1 MGEAS
6 IFVDESGGQ
15 GGHSR
20 YYVLTLVFHDQA
32 NDIEDDLEKYRQGL
46 RKRGLAEIPFH
57 MGPLMTGHDDYEGL
71 GLETRKGYF
80 SQFFIFLQHLPVRY
94 QSFVYRRSEFSG
106 EEALSARM
114 RRDVTNLLF
123 DNLEYFQSFD
133 NVKLYY
139 DDGQEIVVRALHAAI
154 EYVLSKN
161 GVLYRRTRAAD
172 FALEQAADLLCTLEL
187 TARKY
192 EEHEQTRTDEKFFG
206 TPRSFKNNYMKII
219 KRKRLER

>member
-1 MGEAS
+1 MGDAS

-15 GGHSR
+15 GGHSK

-32 NDIEDDLEKYRQGL
+32 DDIESDLEKYRLGL
-46 RKRGLAEIPFH
+46 GKRGLPEIPFH

-71 GLETRKGYF
+71 DLEARKGYF

-94 QSFVYRRSEFSG
+94 QSFVYRRSEFRD

-114 RRDVTNLLF
+114 RRDVTDLLF
-123 DNLEYFQSFD
+123 DNLDYFQSFD
-133 NVKLYY
+133 SVKLYY
-139 DDGQEIVVRALHAAI
+139 DDGQEIVARALHAAI
-154 EYVLSKN
+154 EYVLAKN
-161 GVLYRRTRAAD
+161 SVLYRHTRAAD

-192 EEHEQTRTDEKFFG
+192 GVGEQTRTDEKFFG
-206 TPRSFKNNYMKII
+206 SARSFKNNYMKIV